1 MSSNPMLLLFH
12 KQQPCRIIHCGYE
25 LIKLALQHPNECIAM
40 AALPAVHQ
48 KCQKT
53 KLAHAASMEVEGGIP
68 MEETICRG
76 SFEGQC
82 LEDLF
87 Y

>member
-1 MSSNPMLLLFH
+1 
-12 KQQPCRIIHCGYE
+12 
-25 LIKLALQHPNECIAM
+25 M

-48 KCQKT
+48 KYQKT
-53 KLAHAASMEVEGGIP
+53 NLAHAASMEVEEGIP

-76 SFEGQC
+76 NFEGQC
-82 LEDLF
+82 LENLF